1 MATTWHECT
10 LADAL
15 VAPWSTLLGVALDAR
30 GRVVGHP
37 VAWRLW
43 TRMPSRPKAPPVVI
57 CTDLAHVTGDRCV
70 AFTDVEATL
79 VLAALTEGGLDA
91 ERFVEIARARQVA
104 MAEGRVR
111 PLRWLDVCEL
121 AGVDPW
127 GVPRPS
133 TMSLG
138 AALAKLGLEAVRI
151 ETLGG
156 VA

>member
-1 MATTWHECT
+1 MAPCAQVWGTDRTRRR
-10 LADAL
+10 
-15 VAPWSTLLGVALDAR
+15 PAR
-30 GRVVGHP
+30 ANVLH
-37 VAWRLW
+37 WRLRCW
-43 TRMPSRPKAPPVVI
+43 RASHAHTLVKLGNVVLALERI
-57 CTDLAHVTGDRCV
+57 PALHRQIAHVTGDRCV
-70 AFTDVEATL
+70 ALTDVEATL

-111 PLRWLDVCEL
+111 ALRWLDVCEL

-138 AALAKLGLEAVRI
+138 VALAKLGLEAVRI

-156 VA
+156 VG